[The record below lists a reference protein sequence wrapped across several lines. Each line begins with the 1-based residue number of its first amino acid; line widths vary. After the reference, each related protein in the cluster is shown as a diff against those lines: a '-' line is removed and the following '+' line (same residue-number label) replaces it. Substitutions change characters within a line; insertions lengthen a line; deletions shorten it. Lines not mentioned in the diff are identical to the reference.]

1 MLASH
6 TCTQT
11 PDETTRVGA
20 EPGAAQVLDFASV
33 LSQDEHKRF
42 KVDQREQKE
51 NKARWAMLGPIPAFW
66 I

>member
-20 EPGAAQVLDFASV
+20 EPGAAQVFKSASV
-33 LSQDEHKRF
+33 LSQDEPKHF
-42 KVDQREQKE
+42 KGDQRQQNE
-51 NKARWAMLGPIPAFW
+51 NKARWAMLGPIPEFQ